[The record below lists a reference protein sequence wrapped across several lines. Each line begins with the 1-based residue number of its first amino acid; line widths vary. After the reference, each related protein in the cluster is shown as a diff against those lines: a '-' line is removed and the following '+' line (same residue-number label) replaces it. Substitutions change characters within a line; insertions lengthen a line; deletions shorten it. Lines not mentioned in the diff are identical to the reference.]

1 MGKAQ
6 REAYDNCENK
16 ALKGTLSIDTFIYFR
31 WDHDRYFTEN
41 CGTTWASHAVLKCD
55 TIYYKS

>member
-16 ALKGTLSIDTFIYFR
+16 ALKGTLSSDTFIYFAGIMIIILLR
-31 WDHDRYFTEN
+31 IVELGGQVMR
-41 CGTTWASHAVLKCD
+41 C
-55 TIYYKS
+55 